1 MEDVPVESSTEIRAE
16 TNQKDAET
24 EEVSVQPV
32 EKSLPSQKPD
42 TKHEIEVPDKPEVER
57 KPSESPIKVTALPV
71 AEPEIEEDEVSLLQ
85 KTPTKKQ
92 TRVSR
97 KSMTETEEIAPE
109 IIPQEDVTKDI
120 SSTIEM
126 EKADEL
132 ISEPEVS
139 SNKTC
144 IKEPEKPVE
153 VPVIDTKPTEVQKDS
168 LEKVIPEKDIG
179 YMQMEDESQQE
190 NEVVIIPDKSISDK
204 PAEYK
209 SKIEVPGVMDHSED
223 SDIDK
228 LKESEMISMVNL
240 KESSLVELKLDDIE
254 KVFAS
259 TDVEKSK
266 EEAEVKSKQEVNNA
280 TNLSSVSVEKSKDP
294 CNINIEELNLVPEVP
309 KRMEEL
315 KHHDEPQAMR
325 NTEDQL
331 KNEFPSEKASTTS
344 KRRRSQEST
353 SRTGSPAS
361 KKRRQTETINEED
374 NTDSTE
380 TESLIEDESMAKKL
394 PKPSTK
400 LASKD
405 FSSESE
411 IKKIIGSKSK
421 KIVKNESDSDHEQN
435 VKKNIEKLKRLQKKE
450 IEINKNEG
458 TYVQCCI
465 DTCLKWRL
473 VREFEDPSMVPEYW
487 TCSMNS
493 DPRNNI
499 CGVGGHAFMSDADT
513 VDVKFTCGS
522 MVWAKMKGFPWWPG
536 MVDYCPDCE
545 EYYWIEEDISMT
557 EPAWYNVVFFEGK
570 GNSVSRAWVK
580 KEDIM
585 KITLPVQPPKNTIK
599 SAVTRNKL
607 TNAIK
612 MATDA
617 KLMTRE
623 ERLEKYSFAALFRG
637 KWGTYVDLESDTE
650 ENPAKKKKL
659 IKRVSKDDERKG
671 KTTIKE
677 KFITDAGITTDK
689 TKVSS
694 IKKELVLKS
703 TPDTAT
709 YEGGETET
717 KSDNRPEEDNP
728 IASTSKDLSGR
739 ESLKFVYKSK
749 EFKKEGTEKKMKPEA
764 SLGKPIKKT
773 GHWEITN
780 RESSYQKPS
789 PENSSLIAAQG
800 SRIVSP
806 KKSTILGNLKYVNK
820 ALEDAQKNKYAQ
832 EATENEYILQT
843 NPHLDKNHPK
853 PPLPSDVLIALA
865 VRNLDPNNHYG
876 ASFRS
881 IIAFLTLHFPYFNR
895 NVEECK
901 DMVRRAYDINSREE
915 TGKENFRIKS
925 TLVEQLSVR
934 IKSYVE
940 RSKGMV
946 KQAMLQAEFLDT
958 IVERFVHGTK
968 SNPACNFRPPYSCK
982 MLSYLA
988 LVSICPP
995 CSIEQI
1001 MIFITFL
1008 FPSLQNDKTA
1018 FKKEDFEN
1026 AIRNDDNV
1034 EEFYLPPNG
1043 QRMFILREGSYPIVL
1058 HSVRQFFGTK
1068 SNNIRLK
1075 KSIYKQEFVN
1085 ILLPNL
1091 ITEDDPVE
1099 TEMK

>member
-1 MEDVPVESSTEIRAE
+1 
-16 TNQKDAET
+16 
-24 EEVSVQPV
+24 
-32 EKSLPSQKPD
+32 
-42 TKHEIEVPDKPEVER
+42 
-57 KPSESPIKVTALPV
+57 
-71 AEPEIEEDEVSLLQ
+71 
-85 KTPTKKQ
+85 
-92 TRVSR
+92 
-97 KSMTETEEIAPE
+97 
-109 IIPQEDVTKDI
+109 
-120 SSTIEM
+120 
-126 EKADEL
+126 
-132 ISEPEVS
+132 
-139 SNKTC
+139 
-144 IKEPEKPVE
+144 
-153 VPVIDTKPTEVQKDS
+153 
-168 LEKVIPEKDIG
+168 
-179 YMQMEDESQQE
+179 
-190 NEVVIIPDKSISDK
+190 
-204 PAEYK
+204 
-209 SKIEVPGVMDHSED
+209 
-223 SDIDK
+223 
-228 LKESEMISMVNL
+228 
-240 KESSLVELKLDDIE
+240 
-254 KVFAS
+254 
-259 TDVEKSK
+259 
-266 EEAEVKSKQEVNNA
+266 
-280 TNLSSVSVEKSKDP
+280 
-294 CNINIEELNLVPEVP
+294 
-309 KRMEEL
+309 
-315 KHHDEPQAMR
+315 
-325 NTEDQL
+325 
-331 KNEFPSEKASTTS
+331 
-344 KRRRSQEST
+344 
-353 SRTGSPAS
+353 
-361 KKRRQTETINEED
+361 
-374 NTDSTE
+374 
-380 TESLIEDESMAKKL
+380 
-394 PKPSTK
+394 
-400 LASKD
+400 
-405 FSSESE
+405 
-411 IKKIIGSKSK
+411 
-421 KIVKNESDSDHEQN
+421 
-435 VKKNIEKLKRLQKKE
+435 
-450 IEINKNEG
+450 
-458 TYVQCCI
+458 
-465 DTCLKWRL
+465 
-473 VREFEDPSMVPEYW
+473 
-487 TCSMNS
+487 
-493 DPRNNI
+493 
-499 CGVGGHAFMSDADT
+499 
-513 VDVKFTCGS
+513 
-522 MVWAKMKGFPWWPG
+522 
-536 MVDYCPDCE
+536 
-545 EYYWIEEDISMT
+545 
-557 EPAWYNVVFFEGK
+557 
-570 GNSVSRAWVK
+570 
-580 KEDIM
+580 M

-599 SAVTRNKL
+599 SAATRNKL

-617 KLMTRE
+617 KMMTRE

-671 KTTIKE
+671 KITIKE
-677 KFITDAGITTDK
+677 KFITDAGNTTDK

-709 YEGGETET
+709 YEGGEPEK
-717 KSDNRPEEDNP
+717 KSESRPEDDNP
-728 IASTSKDLSGR
+728 IASTSKDVSGR

-749 EFKKEGTEKKMKPEA
+749 EFKKEGTEKKMKTEA
-764 SLGKPIKKT
+764 GFGKPIKKT

-780 RESSYQKPS
+780 RESSYQKP
-789 PENSSLIAAQG
+789 PQENSSLIAAQA

-832 EATENEYILQT
+832 EATEDEYILQT

-1058 HSVRQFFGTK
+1058 NSVRQFFGTK